1 MFSYQKNKNDHIHS
15 IFFLLHVIPF
25 DRADWKT
32 TCKSDIVTLESYSGK
47 GIATYVCD
55 VIESTGEK
63 LFTNIIEMHTND
75 NTSGEAELIPE

>member
-32 TCKSDIVTLESYSGK
+32 TCKFK